1 MQLKEQILHLLL
13 QKGFK
18 YRFYEDQNLLYYT
31 KEITEPALVKWFAEE
46 RCSLHDHDL
55 TNVSITIEIMSNF
68 EEAQYVFLNG
78 MEEHHLFEDLVKFKE
93 LLEKLP
99 NQIEL
104 R

>member
-1 MQLKEQILHLLL
+1 MEIKEQILHLLL
-13 QKGFK
+13 QKGFNF
-18 YRFYEDQNLLYYT
+18 RFYESQKLHFYT
-31 KEITEPALVKWFAEE
+31 KEITEPVLVKWFAEE
-46 RCSLHDHDL
+46 NCNLHDYDL

-68 EEAQYVFLNG
+68 ESAQYVFLNG
-78 MEEHHLFEDLVKFKE
+78 IEEHHLFEDLDEFKE